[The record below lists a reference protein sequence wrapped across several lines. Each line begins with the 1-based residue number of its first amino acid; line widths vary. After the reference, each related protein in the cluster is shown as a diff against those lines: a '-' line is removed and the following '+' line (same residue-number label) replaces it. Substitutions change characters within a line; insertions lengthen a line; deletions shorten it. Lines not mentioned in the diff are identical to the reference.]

1 MPRLFTGVEL
11 PPDVALDLSIMRGGI
26 EGARWID
33 PESYHVTLRFMGDIP
48 SAWQQS
54 CPMN

>member
-48 SAWQQS
+48 EPWPQS
-54 CPMN
+54 CPMS